1 MASTRRCATS
11 WCGAP
16 APNLRGVRMRP
27 TALLALAVLALGTT
41 GLAGTAA
48 AAPTDVI
55 ADYFVDG
62 QLNGT
67 YPVDDLR
74 GALEYAQQRVG
85 GDAQYSAFADIISEA
100 ITRDLAG
107 TSDSAAEQLRGQDAR
122 ARPAPA
128 APPDPTATTE
138 GAAGDG
144 LPTPPPSDPADRLP
158 AAVPVM
164 GFVALGLVAVG
175 SASAI
180 WRRRRRR

>member
-1 MASTRRCATS
+1 
-11 WCGAP
+11 
-16 APNLRGVRMRP
+16 MRP
-27 TALLALAVLALGTT
+27 TALLAAAVLALGTA

-107 TSDSAAEQLRGQDAR
+107 TSDSAADQLKAQTAP
-122 ARPAPA
+122 ARPRPA
-128 APPDPTATTE
+128 APPDPTATT
-138 GAAGDG
+138 AVVAPADDG
-144 LPTPPPSDPADRLP
+144 LPTPPPSDPTDNLP

-164 GFVALGLVAVG
+164 GFVALGLVAIG
-175 SASAI
+175 SFSAF